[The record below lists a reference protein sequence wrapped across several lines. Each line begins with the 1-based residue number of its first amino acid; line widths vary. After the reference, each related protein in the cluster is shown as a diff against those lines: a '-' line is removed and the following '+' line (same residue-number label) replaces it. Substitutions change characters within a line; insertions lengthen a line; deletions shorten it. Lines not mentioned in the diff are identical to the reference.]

1 MKIKSIYIPD
11 FLILKD
17 FEITFNNQNNLVVI
31 IGDNGSGKS
40 SLLEV
45 IAYIFG
51 HLHKYFV
58 LGDRTAEFIDGYEI
72 TFDSTLN
79 GIDYEVYIKSVYVN
93 QKTNTFKPIIKINN
107 QELTIAGV
115 ESQYGGF
122 KNFLPSRIGV
132 YYAGEAKYLRTLSE
146 HFENKFI
153 DDIIGEKNPYSLTP
167 LLLPI
172 ERPFYYI
179 KSEYLGLILG
189 SLLANIDED
198 KAISNFIKILLGDV
212 DAKNAE
218 VKIVLKKPQ
227 WANKRNDNLWGIN
240 SKLVE
245 QFVNELNKKANYVEN
260 NEKNEEISYTFYGTI
275 DFVPLFK
282 GFSSETDFPFILLD
296 ALLFNGIL
304 SSVNIDFKHLSGE
317 TINSER
323 LSEGQRQ
330 FIVTGGLGLLW
341 KDKPNKLFLYDE
353 PDVFL
358 HPKWQ
363 QQYIPFIQ
371 DYFLN
376 SFALLTTHNPTLV
389 SDVRSEQVFVFR
401 SGKVINKS
409 MKTYGQKFERLLIDY
424 FGLDSTRNIKST
436 QLFNSLYEMIEKKEH
451 NTSKFKEQYK
461 ELENIVGKGDN
472 QFLLLNLELEKKNE
486 KN

>member
-1 MKIKSIYIPD
+1 MIIKSIYIPD

-58 LGDRTAEFIDGYEI
+58 LGDKTADFIDGYEI

-79 GIDYEVYIKSVYVN
+79 DTDYEVYIKSGYVN

-107 QELTIAGV
+107 EEISIAAL
-115 ESQYGGF
+115 EEQFGGF

-146 HFENKFI
+146 HFEKKFI
-153 DDIIGEKNPYSLTP
+153 DEIIKDKNPYSLSP
-167 LLLPI
+167 LLLPN
-172 ERPFYYI
+172 ERPFYYL
-179 KSEYLGLILG
+179 KSEHLGLILG
-189 SLLANIDED
+189 SLLANIDNDES
-198 KAISNFIKILLGDV
+198 ISHFIKNLLGEV
-212 DAKNAE
+212 DEKSAE
-218 VKIVLKKPQ
+218 IRIVLKKPQ
-227 WANKRNDNLWGIN
+227 WANKRNYNLWGIN

-260 NEKNEEISYTFYGTI
+260 DETNEQISYTFYGTI
-275 DFVPLFK
+275 DFIPLFK
-282 GFSSETDFPFILLD
+282 EFSNDTDFSFILLD

-304 SSVNIDFKHLSGE
+304 SSVNINFKLLSGD
-317 TINSER
+317 IVSSER
-323 LSEGQRQ
+323 LSEGKRQ

-363 QQYIPFIQ
+363 RQYIPFIQ
-371 DYFLN
+371 EYLMN
-376 SFALLTTHNPTLV
+376 SFAILTTHNPTLV
-389 SDVRSEQVFVFR
+389 SDVKSEQVFLFR
-401 SGKVINKS
+401 NGKVVYKS
-409 MKTYGQKFERLLIDY
+409 LKTYGQKFEKLLIDY
-424 FGLDSTRNIKST
+424 FGLESTRNIKST
-436 QLFNSLYEMIEKKEH
+436 NLFASLYDMIEKKEY
-451 NTSKFKEQYK
+451 NTQVFKEKYN

-472 QFLLLNLELEKKNE
+472 QLLLLNLELKKANE